1 MRQVLLAGAALF
13 ALVSPAMAGVITIS
27 ALDDGVAVALVCTGG
42 INASISCDGAST
54 HFASI
59 DIAAAGNPPLPGA
72 SLASLTIDATA
83 ATGGTHVLDISVDQT
98 GLNILTGGAD
108 ATSTFTVNHLVG
120 GPFGPATL
128 STNVNGALFASN
140 TFPITTNATTSETN
154 PLPALVTSTGHDY
167 SITFTA
173 AGQAAADTIQLVTG
187 AVTVPEPMTLGILGM
202 GLLGLGMVRY
212 RRSN

>member
-1 MRQVLLAGAALF
+1 MPRLCCPNASLSAMDRRSGDRGFPGHHPLLPRQGVPRQTATRRALPCHVYVALMHLYPQWTHAVVTRHTGNIIRGAHMRQVLLAGAALF

-83 ATGGTHVLDISVDQT
+83 ATGGCL
-98 GLNILTGGAD
+98 LY
-108 ATSTFTVNHLVG
+108 TS
-120 GPFGPATL
+120 
-128 STNVNGALFASN
+128 
-140 TFPITTNATTSETN
+140 
-154 PLPALVTSTGHDY
+154 D
-167 SITFTA
+167 
-173 AGQAAADTIQLVTG
+173 AAD
-187 AVTVPEPMTLGILGM
+187 E
-202 GLLGLGMVRY
+202 R
-212 RRSN
+212 